1 MSWPIALVM
10 GLAMSDTYL
19 YLLMAL
25 LPLAAIAVVVQGN
38 PYQALIIRGIFG
50 AIAALVY
57 AVFGAADVA
66 LTEAL
71 VGTML
76 MMTLC
81 AIAVRSSMV
90 MRLGVLQSP
99 QDESDRLWQQFLID
113 LRRIIQ
119 RYHLRLELVPYT
131 ERTDL
136 EQALS
141 TKEIHAIR
149 TVNATS
155 EVPEGAKL
163 LHIVTRIQRLYTLLQ
178 NEFSSSPNPTVITSL
193 AYINLPENLR
203 ENVPKNLKE
212 PLS

>member
-1 MSWPIALVM
+1 
-10 GLAMSDTYL
+10 MSDSYL

-25 LPLAAIAVVVQGN
+25 LPLAAIAVVIQNN
-38 PYQALIIRGIFG
+38 PYQALILRGILG

-76 MMTLC
+76 MMTLY

-90 MRLGVLQSP
+90 MRVGILQSQ
-99 QDESDRLWQQFLID
+99 QDKSDRIWQEFLID
-113 LRRIIQ
+113 LRRILH
-119 RYHLRLELVPYT
+119 RYHLRLELVPYR
-131 ERTDL
+131 ERADL

-141 TKEIHAIR
+141 TKEIHAICN
-149 TVNATS
+149 VNATL
-155 EVPEGAKL
+155 EAPEATESSQL
-163 LHIVTRIQRLYTLLQ
+163 LFPCHIVTRIQRLYTLLQ

-193 AYINLPENLR
+193 SYINLPENIQKTL
-203 ENVPKNLKE
+203 NE
-212 PLS
+212 PLP